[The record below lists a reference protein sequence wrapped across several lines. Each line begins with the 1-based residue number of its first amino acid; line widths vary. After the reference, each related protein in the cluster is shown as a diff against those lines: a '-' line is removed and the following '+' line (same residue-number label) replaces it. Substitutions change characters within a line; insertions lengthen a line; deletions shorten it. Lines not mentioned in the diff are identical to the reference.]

1 MSAPKKPLKPNDF
14 PVHVEGDK
22 IKKQDG
28 TPIAEAED
36 DTAATDVADRL
47 NENEAMREQDKWSA

>member
-1 MSAPKKPLKPNDF
+1 MSAPKKPLNPDDF

-22 IKKQDG
+22 IKKPDG

-36 DTAATDVADRL
+36 DTEAADIASIEGR
-47 NENEAMREQDKWSA
+47 